1 MPDVSMS
8 TKIIY
13 AYATYM
19 LWGLVYSF
27 TNVPYGSLASVMTR
41 DVEDR
46 SQLATY
52 RQAGSLGAQ
61 LITGVAFVPITFDV
75 LKILE

>member
-1 MPDVSMS
+1 MV
-8 TKIIY
+8 
-13 AYATYM
+13 
-19 LWGLVYSF
+19 WGLVYSF

-61 LITGVAFVPITFDV
+61 LITGVAFVPYTYVFF
-75 LKILE
+75 KS